1 MKPVHKFKRRLKE
14 GDQYILC
21 SWKKANMKEKNLS
34 YFWDNVTCKKCRKL
48 GGK

>member
-1 MKPVHKFKRRLKE
+1 MTHKFNRRLKE

-21 SWKKANMKEKNLS
+21 NGKKCNMNEKHVS
-34 YFWDNVTCKKCRKL
+34 YFWKNVDCKKCRKL